1 MPFAPT
7 GQAVEDWFI
16 GVYLDL
22 FEYDLAVLDSAAFPS
37 VVGERLGFDPAKLG
51 RFVDPVVDLGAIG
64 GSNHDGRLAPLARRA
79 TRRIGARLSLW
90 KHARLRGG
98 EPCAPS
104 KARYGSDVVAR
115 SQLGLFAARA
125 VAIDASFS
133 KLTRTELADGAWYD
147 YAPGWLS
154 GDESLL
160 QELVSGVRWHQEER
174 TMYERVVTV
183 PRLYATLPLDGRIP
197 ALLEDA
203 RRALGRRYAEDFE
216 RLSLG
221 YYRSGEDSVAW
232 HGDYVARRLPTATV
246 ATISVGAPR
255 SFHLRRKGGQERVT
269 LALGWGDLLVMGG
282 TCQRTW
288 EHAIPKVKQAAPRVA
303 IMFRPVWQE
312 QT

>member
-1 MPFAPT
+1 MEGRTFAW
-7 GQAVEDWFI
+7 QRAVRSEKTA
-16 GVYLDL
+16 L
-22 FEYDLAVLDSAAFPS
+22 
-37 VVGERLGFDPAKLG
+37 
-51 RFVDPVVDLGAIG
+51 RFG
-64 GSNHDGRLAPLARRA
+64 
-79 TRRIGARLSLW
+79 
-90 KHARLRGG
+90 
-98 EPCAPS
+98 
-104 KARYGSDVVAR
+104 VVAR
-115 SQLGLFAARA
+115 SQLGLFAAPEL
-125 VAIDASFS
+125 AIDASFS
-133 KLTRTELADGAWYD
+133 TLARTELTDGAWYD

-154 GDESLL
+154 GHESML
-160 QELVSGVRWHQEER
+160 QELVSTVRWHQEER
-174 TMYERVVTV
+174 AMYERVVTV
-183 PRLYATLPLDGRIP
+183 PRLYATLPRDGRIP

-203 RRALGRRYAEDFE
+203 RGVLGSRYAEDFE

-255 SFHLRRKGGQERVT
+255 TFQLRHKAGRQRVT

-303 IMFRPVWQE
+303 IMFRPIWQE